1 MDSVQI
7 TGAAKVAALLEPESI
22 AILGARED
30 PSGWTARIFANLKRF
45 GFAGPVWPVNPSRKE
60 IWGVPCYPDVAALP
74 GRPDHLVVML
84 NAAMSADALRTGA
97 KAGARSATL
106 YAAGFAES
114 GTESGRQ
121 REDELRRVIA
131 ETGLAVSGPNCLGN
145 LSARARLL
153 TLPDDRVRELVP
165 GPVAMVGQSGTTT
178 PAIARALIDRG
189 IDSSFVVTSG
199 NEIGL
204 NAADYVDYFV
214 GVPDVRVIFC
224 LIEAL
229 RAPQAFLA
237 ACRRARDA
245 GKPVVALKMGVSEG
259 GRAAA
264 LAHTGSLAGSIQAFD
279 AVAGAAGV
287 IRVESAD
294 QAANMIEYLVHA
306 ALPPKPGAAALV
318 YSGSVRGL
326 AIDAAARH
334 GVPLPEFAPETVRR
348 ICDALGEEMRIVN
361 PLDAASYVQKPKEVL
376 IGILA
381 AMASDPQIG
390 TVLFQEDVPPDEG
403 HNDANKRRAGRVLGT
418 LEALDA
424 ALGPQVGK
432 PVALMSATSYDF
444 TTFGREARRRFPH
457 LPVLNEPDR
466 AFRTLRAINDYA
478 ARRATASRSSAKGG
492 TPGPV
497 ASGLRNRAKSTS
509 AALDEIASKSLL
521 REYGIAVP
529 RETLA
534 RTADEAVAAARSIGF
549 PVVLK
554 GVCAALTHKSDAGA
568 VMLGLR
574 DDDAVRRA
582 FDTIHANVAAYDAA
596 LRLDG
601 VLVAQSVSGGIELV
615 IGINR
620 DPEMGPVVMFGLGG
634 IWLELFRDVSFA
646 APGLDEAEAERM
658 IAATRAGT
666 LLAGYRGAPPADRA
680 AVVAALLAAGRM
692 AADLGDAIDAL
703 DINPFVALPEGKGGC
718 ALDALVV
725 LGTDRKA

>member
-1 MDSVQI
+1 MDSVQT
-7 TGAAKVAALLEPESI
+7 TGASKVAALLEPESI
-22 AILGARED
+22 AILGARD
-30 PSGWTARIFANLKRF
+30 NPSGWTARIFANLQRF
-45 GFAGPVWPVNPSRKE
+45 GFRGPVWPVNPSRTE
-60 IWGVPCYPDVAALP
+60 IWGVPCYRDLTSLP

-84 NAAMSADALRTGA
+84 NAAMSADALRDGA

-106 YAAGFAES
+106 YAAGFGES
-114 GTESGRQ
+114 GTEEGRR
-121 REDELRRVIA
+121 REAELRHVIA

-153 TLPDDRVRELVP
+153 TLPDDRVRALVP

-178 PAIARALIDRG
+178 PAIARMLIDRG
-189 IDSSFVVTSG
+189 IESSFVVTSG

-204 NAADYVDYFV
+204 NTADYVDYFV
-214 GVPDVRVIFC
+214 GVPEVRVIFC

-245 GKPVVALKMGVSEG
+245 GKAVVALKMGVSEG

-294 QAANMIEYLVHA
+294 QAANMIEYLAHA
-306 ALPPKPGAAALV
+306 SLPPKPGVAALV

-334 GVPLPEFAPETVRR
+334 GVPLVEFSRETVQR
-348 ICDALGEEMRIVN
+348 IRDALGEDMRIAN

-376 IGILA
+376 IGVLA
-381 AMASDPQIG
+381 AMASDPQVG
-390 TVLFQEDVPPDEG
+390 SVLFQEDIPPDEG
-403 HNDANKRRAGRVLGT
+403 HNDANKRRAQRVMGT
-418 LEALDA
+418 LEALDGVLA
-424 ALGPQVGK
+424 TQVGK
-432 PVALMSATSYDF
+432 PVALLSATSYDV
-444 TTFGREARRRFPH
+444 TGFGRDARRRFPH

-478 ARRATASRSSAKGG
+478 ARRAAPARDPARTGA
-492 TPGPV
+492 PGPV
-497 ASGLRNRAKSTS
+497 ASSLRGRAR
-509 AALDEIASKSLL
+509 AEPVALDEPTSKTLL

-529 RETLA
+529 REALA
-534 RTADEAVAAARSIGF
+534 CTGDEAVAAARAIGY

-554 GVCAALTHKSDAGA
+554 GVCARLTHKSDAGA

-582 FDTIHANVAAYDAA
+582 FAAIHANVAAYDAT
-596 LRLDG
+596 LTLDG
-601 VLVAQSVSGGIELV
+601 VLVAQSVGGGIELV

-646 APGLDEAEAERM
+646 APGLDAAEAERM
-658 IAATRAGT
+658 ISATKAGT

-680 AVVAALLAAGRM
+680 AVVTALVAAGRM
-692 AADLGDAIDAL
+692 AAELGDAIEAV
-703 DINPFVALPEGKGGC
+703 DINPFVALPDREGGC

-725 LGTDRKA
+725 LRSK